1 MGRQVVFLLHPTD
14 QKDFSDLL
22 KTFEDICFL
31 SYFNKSNK
39 PTIIDDTVMLD
50 HIKEGSRVHLVRKQD
65 LKNIKFQ
72 FIEKF
77 NYWLVDNTRS
87 QVLDFDRCV
96 VYDNE
101 LRSGR
106 LYFQPKYVENLQW
119 IEKNADFIK
128 WSDNIITKCKKYF
141 KKYKYKF
148 EESPYEY
155 ILYLSPT
162 SMKLIEE
169 NKSLLGLGGDR
180 LTIK

>member
-14 QKDFSDLL
+14 QKNFSDLL

-39 PTIIDDTVMLD
+39 PTLIDDTVMLD

-65 LKNIKFQ
+65 LKDIKFK

-77 NYWLVDNTRS
+77 NYWLVDNIRS

-96 VYDNE
+96 VHDNE

-128 WSDNIITKCKKYF
+128 WSDNIIAKCKKYF
-141 KKYKYKF
+141 KKYRYKF

-162 SMKLIEE
+162 PMKLIEE